1 MKTAKIFWSGR
12 SQAVR
17 LPKNFR
23 FEGHEVRIRRHGN
36 AVILEPLADNWQ
48 WLDAIAEKLDDDF
61 VQAVV
66 KEQPGQQDRPELEKF
81 FRQ

>member
-23 FEGHEVRIRRHGN
+23 FEGREVRIRRHGK

-48 WLDAIAEKLDDDF
+48 WLDAISEKLDDDF
-61 VQAVV
+61 VQAI
-66 KEQPGQQDRPELEKF
+66 KEQPGQQNRPALEKF